1 MFRYVLGYALR
12 LQGKRQLCRDERGS
26 AAVEFAIIG
35 SALML
40 LLTGFLLMGIFQF
53 WQMTLDDAVRDA
65 ARQIQ
70 KGTITT
76 GPQFVA
82 AVCNEFGAVA
92 PCSAGNLQFEVQANT
107 GAMTFGGITPATV
120 SAGGTL
126 TPHGGFPAMPFTA
139 TGTPVL
145 VQVAY
150 AVPLVVPLV
159 PVVLETG
166 NATAALISSTSLMAY
181 AP

>member
-1 MFRYVLGYALR
+1 MTNRCA
-12 LQGKRQLCRDERGS
+12 KRQLYRDERGS
-26 AAVEFAIIG
+26 TAVEFAIIG
-35 SALML
+35 SVLML
-40 LLTGFLLMGIFQF
+40 LLVGFLLMGIFQF

-82 AVCNEFGAVA
+82 AVCSEFGSVA
-92 PCSAGNLQFEVQANT
+92 PCNTANLQFEVQANT
-107 GAMTFGGITPATV
+107 GIMTFGSISPATV
-120 SAGGTL
+120 SSVGAL
-126 TPHGGFPAMPFTA
+126 TPNGNFPTMPFSA

-150 AVPLVVPLV
+150 VVPVVVPLV

-166 NATAALISSTSLMAY
+166 NATDSLISSVALMAY